1 MNSAFDF
8 IFHFVKIYFISVR
21 LLRVTTQMQVF
32 TTYRNDSMMS
42 CHVMYPNIKSEAY
55 FEFYAFFIINWRCC
69 RWLIGYCPY
78 SISLRHSGFFGI
90 IPVNLVFYSRVPFI
104 SEIRFDV
111 CLVIFLK
118 WIYQGDDSIF
128 KLTFDFHSIFIFFS
142 MRIDL
147 RAISFWLGP
156 HTWHTK

>member
-55 FEFYAFFIINWRCC
+55 FEFYAFFIIN
-69 RWLIGYCPY
+69 
-78 SISLRHSGFFGI
+78 
-90 IPVNLVFYSRVPFI
+90 
-104 SEIRFDV
+104 
-111 CLVIFLK
+111 
-118 WIYQGDDSIF
+118 
-128 KLTFDFHSIFIFFS
+128 
-142 MRIDL
+142 
-147 RAISFWLGP
+147 
-156 HTWHTK
+156 